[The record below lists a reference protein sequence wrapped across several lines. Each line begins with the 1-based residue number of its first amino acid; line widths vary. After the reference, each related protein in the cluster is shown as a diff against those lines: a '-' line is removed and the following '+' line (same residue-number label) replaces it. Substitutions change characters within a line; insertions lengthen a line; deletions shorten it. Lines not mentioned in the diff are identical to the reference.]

1 MITTEI
7 KRVKNHINGEW
18 VESTG
23 TEVEAV
29 PNPATGKIIAYVP
42 LSPKEDVERAVEVA
56 KNAYETWSKV
66 PVPNRSRM
74 LYKYLQLLQEN
85 KDELSKIITLENGKT
100 LKDASGEVQRGIE
113 AVELATSAPNL
124 MMGQALPNIAGG
136 IDGSIWRYPLGVVA
150 GITPFNFPMMIPL
163 WMFPLAIACGNT
175 FVLKT
180 SERTPLLAERLV
192 ELFYEA
198 GFPKGVLNLVQ
209 GGKEVVNSILEN
221 KEIQAVSFV
230 GSEPVARYVYET
242 GTKYGKRVQALAG
255 AKNHAIVMPDCNLE
269 KTVQGVIGSAFG
281 SSGERCMACSVVA
294 VLDEIADEF
303 IDALVSE
310 TRKLKVGD
318 GFHEENYV
326 GPLIRESHKERVI
339 GYINSGVA
347 DGASLLVDG
356 RQIKEDVEGGY
367 FVGATIF
374 DGVNQNMKIWQDEI
388 FAPVLSIVRVRD
400 LEEGIQLTNQ
410 SKFANGAVIYT
421 SSGKHAQTFR
431 DHIDAGMIGVNVN
444 VPAPMAFFAFAG
456 NKASFYGDLGTNG
469 KDGVQFYTRKK
480 LSQSAGFNVRT
491 GKYVIYGM

>member
-42 LSPKEDVERAVEVA
+42 LSPKEDVEKAVEAA
-56 KNAYETWSKV
+56 KVAYEKWSKV
-66 PVPNRSRM
+66 PAPNRSRQ
-74 LYKYLQLLQEN
+74 LYKYLQLLQES
-85 KDELSKIITLENGKT
+85 KDELAKIITLENGKT
-100 LKDASGEVQRGIE
+100 LTDATGEVQRGIE

-124 MMGQALPNIAGG
+124 MMGQALPNIASG
-136 IDGSIWRYPLGVVA
+136 IDGSIWRYPIGVVA

-209 GGKEVVNSILEN
+209 GGKDVVNSILEN
-221 KEIQAVSFV
+221 KDIQAVSFV

-242 GTKYGKRVQALAG
+242 GTKHGKRVQALAG
-255 AKNHAIVMPDCNLE
+255 AKNHAVVMPDCNLE
-269 KTVQGVIGSAFG
+269 KTVQGVIGSAFA

-294 VLDEIADEF
+294 VVDEIADEF
-303 IDALVSE
+303 IDVLVAE
-310 TRKLKVGD
+310 TKKLKVGD
-318 GFHEENYV
+318 GFHEDNYV
-326 GPLIRESHKERVI
+326 GPLIRESHKERVL

-347 DGASLLVDG
+347 DGATLLVDG
-356 RQIKEDVEGGY
+356 RKINEEVGEGY

-374 DGVNQNMKIWQDEI
+374 DGVNQEMKIWQDEI
-388 FAPVLSIVRVRD
+388 FAPVLSIVRVKD
-400 LEEGIQLTNQ
+400 LEEGIKLTNQ

-421 SSGKHAQTFR
+421 SNGKHAQTFR
-431 DHIDAGMIGVNVN
+431 DNIDAGMIGVNVN

-456 NKASFYGDLGTNG
+456 NKASFFGDLGTNG

-480 LSQSAGFNVRT
+480 VVTERWF
-491 GKYVIYGM
+491 

>member
-42 LSPKEDVERAVEVA
+42 LSPKEDVERAVEAA

-356 RQIKEDVEGGY
+356 RQIKEDIEGGY

-480 LSQSAGFNVRT
+480 VVTERWF
-491 GKYVIYGM
+491 

>member
-1 MITTEI
+1 MNQNEKGANTMIITEI

-42 LSPKEDVERAVEVA
+42 LSPKEDVDRAVEAA
-56 KNAYETWSKV
+56 KAAYETWSQV
-66 PVPNRSRM
+66 PVPNRARQ

-85 KDELSKIITLENGKT
+85 KDELAKIITLENGKT

-209 GGKEVVNSILEN
+209 GGKDVVNSILEH
-221 KEIQAVSFV
+221 KDIRAISFV
-230 GSEPVARYVYET
+230 GSEPVAKYVYET

-269 KTVQGVIGSAFG
+269 KTVQGVIGSAFA

-294 VLDEIADEF
+294 VVDEIADEF
-303 IDALVSE
+303 IDLLVSE

-326 GPLIRESHKERVI
+326 GPLIRESHKERVLS
-339 GYINSGVA
+339 YINSGVA
-347 DGASLLVDG
+347 DGATLLVDG
-356 RQIKEDVEGGY
+356 RKINEDVEEGY

-374 DGVNQNMKIWQDEI
+374 DEVNQDMKIWQDEI
-388 FAPVLSIVRVRD
+388 FAPVLSIVRVKD
-400 LEEGIQLTNQ
+400 LEAGIQLTNQ

-421 SSGKHAQTFR
+421 SSGKDAQTFR
-431 DHIDAGMIGVNVN
+431 DHIDAGMIGINVN

-480 LSQSAGFNVRT
+480 VVTERWF
-491 GKYVIYGM
+491 